1 MRGSKVALLAHMRE
15 HGSITSME
23 AFEKYGVTRLSACI
37 FDLRKM
43 GYDIETQRIE
53 TTTRFGE
60 TTQYGRYI
68 LKGEP
73 RA

>member
-15 HGSITSME
+15 HESITSVE

-37 FDLRKM
+37 FDLRKR
-43 GYDIETQRIE
+43 GYDIETQMVE

-60 TTQYGRYI
+60 FTQYARYI